1 MLAATVRLA
10 GDLDLAEDCA
20 QEAFASALV
29 AWRRDG
35 VPRSPGAWLT
45 TTARNRARDAVR
57 REGTLRRKLP
67 LLVEAPEGDATGWSA
82 ADHDVPDVPDD
93 RLRLVF
99 TCCHPT
105 LSPEAQ
111 VALTLRLVCGVP
123 TPDVGRAFLVSEPTM
138 AARITRA
145 KKKIEAARIPYRV
158 PNRSELPAR
167 LDSVLTTVHLLFGAG
182 HTAPSGDDLLRTD
195 LCERAVHLAGT
206 LVGLLPAEP
215 EARGLLGLLLL
226 NHARRRART
235 DVEGRL
241 VLLEDQDRTL
251 WDRRLIALGLK
262 LTAEA
267 LTAARPPGRFTLQ
280 AGIAGVHAAAA
291 SFAQTDWP
299 RIVTLYDRLLALWD
313 SPVVALNRA
322 AAVSF
327 LPAPDGGP
335 QVALDAVDALAAD
348 PCLAGYPYLASTRA
362 DLLRRLG
369 LRIVRALLAAHPDG
383 LVVSEITAA
392 VGVGGSS
399 LSHHLERLRH
409 ERLVT
414 VERQGTFLRYRVDVA
429 TAREL
434 ATWFVGECCGDR
446 IVLDAD

>member
-1 MLAATVRLA
+1 MADAVADAHRHEWAFVLAATVRVA
-10 GDLDLAEDCA
+10 GDLDLAEDSA
-20 QEAFASALV
+20 QEAYASALV

-35 VPRSPGAWLT
+35 VPRNPGAWLT
-45 TTARNRARDAVR
+45 TTARNRALDALR

-67 LLVEAPEGDATGWSA
+67 LLVEPVEADATGGSA
-82 ADHDVPDVPDD
+82 ASRADHDVPAVPDD

-123 TPDVGRAFLVSEPTM
+123 TADVARAFLVSEATM

-145 KKKIEAARIPYRV
+145 KKKIGAARIPYRV
-158 PNRSELPAR
+158 PGRAELPAR

-195 LCERAVHLAGT
+195 LCDRAVDLART

-235 DVEGRL
+235 DAEGRL
-241 VLLEDQDRTL
+241 VLLEDQDRTR
-251 WDRRLIALGLK
+251 WDPRLIALGLK

-267 LTAARPPGRFTLQ
+267 LTATRAPGRFALQ
-280 AGIAGVHAAAA
+280 AGIAGVHAAAP

-299 RIVTLYDRLLALWD
+299 RVVTLYDRLLAVWD

-322 AAVSF
+322 VAVSF

-335 QVALDAVDALAAD
+335 QVALDAVDALDGD
-348 PCLAGYPYLASTRA
+348 PRLAGYPYLASTRA

-369 LRIVRALLAAHPDG
+369 RDVEAADAYREALALTENRAEREFLAR
-383 LVVSEITAA
+383 
-392 VGVGGSS
+392 
-399 LSHHLERLRH
+399 RLR
-409 ERLVT
+409 
-414 VERQGTFLRYRVDVA
+414 
-429 TAREL
+429 EL
-434 ATWFVGECCGDR
+434 HPGAG
-446 IVLDAD
+446 